1 MLKRIIM
8 IGVLLTL
15 TQGCSKYT
23 PIVDSVGV
31 SKFEK
36 SNAQNID
43 YDLHNCE
50 WKAADSKKKVKLFR
64 RINFWITNPKA
75 ETIYTH
81 MYRECMKGRNHN
93 VLN

>member
-1 MLKRIIM
+1 MRQKVWKLK
-8 IGVLLTL
+8 V
-15 TQGCSKYT
+15 K
-23 PIVDSVGV
+23 
-31 SKFEK
+31 K
-36 SNAQNID
+36 AQEELEVAKNID

-81 MYRECMKGRNHN
+81 MVRECMKGRNHN